1 MQAQVNK
8 VVSFHY
14 QMFDMEG
21 QLVEQ
26 SDPHQPAVYLHGH
39 NNMMAALESALEG
52 KSVGDKLEVELEAKD
67 AYGERK
73 QMEPV
78 RVPIK
83 HLISAPKK
91 LKPGMMV
98 KVNTD
103 NGASAATVVKV
114 GRFNVDLDTNHPL
127 AGKKLRF
134 DVEVV
139 EVRDASSEEVAH
151 GHVHGPGG
159 HHH

>member
-21 QLVEQ
+21 QLVEK
-26 SDPHQPAVYLHGH
+26 SDTDQPAVYLHGH
-39 NNMMAALESALEG
+39 NNMMAALEAALEG
-52 KSVGDKLEVELEAKD
+52 KSTGDTFEVELEAKD

-73 QMEPV
+73 PMDAV

-91 LKPGMMV
+91 LRPGMLL
-98 KVNTD
+98 KFNTD
-103 NGASAATVVKV
+103 YGASAATVVKV

-139 EVRDASSEEVAH
+139 EVRDATSEEVAH

-159 HHH
+159 HHL